1 MSDDLISRQAAINA
15 LEELKELDYE
25 LYIRTSYSH
34 LMEDQWDFVIK
45 RYKEAIKKTPCVQPK
60 TGHWICDY
68 KGDHVADYHCS
79 ECGRQLGFAFSTQN
93 KKILGGRWKYCDVCG
108 AKMKGETE

>member
-1 MSDDLISRQAAINA
+1 MRDDLISRQAAIELIKNNSYTIIHNLNDVEKGMTLYGIIQA
-15 LEELKELDYE
+15 LEYLP
-25 LYIRTSYSH
+25 S
-34 LMEDQWDFVIK
+34 
-45 RYKEAIKKTPCVQPK
+45 VQPK

>member
-1 MSDDLISRQAAINA
+1 MSDDLISRQAAIEACLNGWNY
-15 LEELKELDYE
+15 D
-25 LYIRTSYSH
+25 
-34 LMEDQWDFVIK
+34 METIK
-45 RYKEAIKKTPCVQPK
+45 HIQDNISRLPSVQSK
-60 TGHWICDY
+60 AGHWICDY

>member
-1 MSDDLISRQAAINA
+1 MSDDLISRQEVLNK
-15 LEELKELDYE
+15 LNKLDQQE
-25 LYIRTSYSH
+25 LYLPCH
-34 LMEDQWDFVIK
+34 F
-45 RYKEAIKKTPCVQPK
+45 KEYIIEEVPSVQPK

-108 AKMKGETE
+108 AKMEEKTE

>member
-1 MSDDLISRQAAINA
+1 MRDDLISRQAAIDTY
-15 LEELKELDYE
+15 LETVEPIAVQE
-25 LYIRTSYSH
+25 
-34 LMEDQWDFVIK
+34 WDGEITACA
-45 RYKEAIKKTPCVQPK
+45 RDRDILEMLENLPSVQPK
-60 TGHWICDY
+60 AGHWICDY

-108 AKMKGETE
+108 AKMEEKTE